1 MQRRLSK
8 ITNPIRMCIN
18 CRTRALQT
26 DLIRLQ
32 CKDKELMN
40 YTNFGRSFY
49 ICHTCFEQKDK
60 KLLKALSRACKKEIK
75 ITNLECLIDG

>member
-1 MQRRLSK
+1 MS
-8 ITNPIRMCIN
+8 NPIRMCIN

-26 DLIRLQ
+26 DLLRLQ
-32 CKDKELMN
+32 CKDKTLMY
-40 YTNFGRSFY
+40 YTRHGRSFY
-49 ICHTCFEQKDK
+49 ICQTCLDTKDR

>member
-1 MQRRLSK
+1 MQGQLLK
-8 ITNPIRMCIN
+8 TKTVIRMCIT
-18 CRTRALQT
+18 CRARDLQT

-32 CKDKELMN
+32 CKDKDLIL

-49 ICHTCFEQKDK
+49 TCKTCFNKKDK

-75 ITNLECLIDG
+75 ITNLECLING

>member
-1 MQRRLSK
+1 MS
-8 ITNPIRMCIN
+8 NPIRMCIN
-18 CRTRALQT
+18 CRDRALQT

-32 CKDKELMN
+32 CKDKILIH
-40 YTNFGRSFY
+40 YTNLGRSFY
-49 ICHTCFEQKDK
+49 ICQTCVETKDK

>member
-1 MQRRLSK
+1 MS
-8 ITNPIRMCIN
+8 NPIRMCIS
-18 CRTRALQT
+18 CRTKALQT

-32 CKDKELMN
+32 CKDKMLMY

-49 ICHTCFEQKDK
+49 ICQTCFDTKDK

>member
-1 MQRRLSK
+1 
-8 ITNPIRMCIN
+8 
-18 CRTRALQT
+18 
-26 DLIRLQ
+26 
-32 CKDKELMN
+32 MN

-49 ICHTCFEQKDK
+49 ICQTCFDKKDK